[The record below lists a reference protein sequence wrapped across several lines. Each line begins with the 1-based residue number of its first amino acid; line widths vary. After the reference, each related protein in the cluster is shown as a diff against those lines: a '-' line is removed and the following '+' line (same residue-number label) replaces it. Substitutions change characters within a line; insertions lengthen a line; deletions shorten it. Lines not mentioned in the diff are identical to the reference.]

1 MKSFTE
7 YIAKELG
14 IADPKGEYPNI
25 CEGTDRYAMYKIG
38 PVLSVS
44 VSQQMSN
51 KKDLKDCC
59 FNTILYVNLNK
70 FCIVKLNISVF

>member
-14 IADPKGEYPNI
+14 LSGTNAEYPNI
-25 CEGTDRYAMYKIG
+25 CAGTDRYAMYKVG

-44 VSQQMSN
+44 VSER
-51 KKDLKDCC
+51 KLIHLYT
-59 FNTILYVNLNK
+59 TISKVWGQ
-70 FCIVKLNISVF
+70 